1 MQKQQKMKPQNLL
14 LLFLSTFT
22 LYIALL
28 TLKQHLS
35 SAGRIY
41 AVRIINGFSNNS
53 SLPLVV
59 WCVGPRGGDDI
70 GGRALQERDDY
81 SWTVRVGFGWW
92 RSTGARFV
100 CTVKWDRMRRKFEA
114 FRERRDEYRCGGGG
128 GQCLWLV
135 KEDGFYFS
143 NNGIKWIKDFAWRP

>member
-1 MQKQQKMKPQNLL
+1 MKPQNFLL
-14 LLFLSTFT
+14 LLFLPTLA

-28 TLKQHLS
+28 TLKQQLS
-35 SAGRIY
+35 AAGRTY
-41 AVRIINGFSNNS
+41 TVRIVNGFSNNS

-59 WCVGPRGGDDI
+59 WCVGPRGVDI

-81 SWTVRVGFGWW
+81 SWSVQVGFGWSSA
-92 RSTGARFV
+92 RTRFV
-100 CTVKWDRMRRKFEA
+100 CTVKWDRRRRKFEA
-114 FRERRDEYRCGGGG
+114 FRARRDEYRCGGGGGGG

-143 NNGIKWIKDFAWRP
+143 NDGIKWIKDFAWMP